1 MSLIKLVHVALA
13 VLFLGAAGGGLTA
26 CNTIEGIG
34 EDISSTGRYVK
45 DKVFRDEPEIQ
56 GGAGSLDE

>member
-1 MSLIKLVHVALA
+1 MSLKRLLHVFLAL
-13 VLFLGAAGGGLTA
+13 LFLGAAAGGLTA

-45 DKVFRDEPEIQ
+45 DKVFQED
-56 GGAGSLDE
+56 GGSLEE